1 MQALTDA
8 RDRLRTQLEAHRNI
22 SRNIEQN
29 LMDLDDYI
37 DKILGA

>member
-8 RDRLRTQLEAHRNI
+8 RDRLRTQLESHRNI